1 MGKISINMASKQ
13 FEENLI
19 KLINESGLP
28 EINVFFV
35 MSNITGMV
43 NEELKRKVAK
53 EERQINEN
61 ITERNWFN

>member
-1 MGKISINMASKQ
+1 MDINIATKV
-13 FEENLI
+13 FEENLV

-28 EINVFFV
+28 EVNVFFV

-61 ITERNWFN
+61 ITERN

>member
-1 MGKISINMASKQ
+1 MDINIATKN

-43 NEELKRKVAK
+43 NEELKRKLTK
-53 EERQINEN
+53 EEKQINE
-61 ITERNWFN
+61 IKE

>member
-1 MGKISINMASKQ
+1 MDINIATKK
-13 FEENLI
+13 FEENLV
-19 KLINESGLP
+19 KLINESRLP
-28 EINVFFV
+28 EVNVFFV

-61 ITERNWFN
+61 ITERN

>member
-1 MGKISINMASKQ
+1 MDINIATKK
-13 FEENLI
+13 FEENLV

-28 EINVFFV
+28 EVNVFFV

-53 EERQINEN
+53 EERQIDEN
-61 ITERNWFN
+61 ITKRN

>member
-1 MGKISINMASKQ
+1 MDINIATKK

-61 ITERNWFN
+61 ITERN

>member
-1 MGKISINMASKQ
+1 MDINIATKK
-13 FEENLI
+13 FEENLV

-53 EERQINEN
+53 EERQIDEN
-61 ITERNWFN
+61 ITKRN

>member
-1 MGKISINMASKQ
+1 MDINIATKK
-13 FEENLI
+13 FEENLV

-61 ITERNWFN
+61 IAERN

>member
-1 MGKISINMASKQ
+1 MDINIATKK
-13 FEENLI
+13 FEENLV

-61 ITERNWFN
+61 ITERN

>member
-1 MGKISINMASKQ
+1 MDINIATKK
-13 FEENLI
+13 FEENLV

-28 EINVFFV
+28 EVNVFFV

-61 ITERNWFN
+61 ITERN

>member
-1 MGKISINMASKQ
+1 MDINIATKN
-13 FEENLI
+13 FEENLV

-61 ITERNWFN
+61 ITERN

>member
-43 NEELKRKVAK
+43 NEELKRKVAN

-61 ITERNWFN
+61 ITERN

>member
-1 MGKISINMASKQ
+1 MDINIATKN
-13 FEENLI
+13 FEENLL

-43 NEELKRKVAK
+43 HEELKRKIAK
-53 EERQINEN
+53 EERQINEIN
-61 ITERNWFN
+61 Q

>member
-1 MGKISINMASKQ
+1 MDINIATKK
-13 FEENLI
+13 FEENLV

-28 EINVFFV
+28 EVNVFFV

-53 EERQINEN
+53 EERQIDEN
-61 ITERNWFN
+61 ITERN

>member
-61 ITERNWFN
+61 ITERN

>member
-1 MGKISINMASKQ
+1 MDINIATKK
-13 FEENLI
+13 FEENLV

-53 EERQINEN
+53 EERQINED
-61 ITERNWFN
+61 ITERN